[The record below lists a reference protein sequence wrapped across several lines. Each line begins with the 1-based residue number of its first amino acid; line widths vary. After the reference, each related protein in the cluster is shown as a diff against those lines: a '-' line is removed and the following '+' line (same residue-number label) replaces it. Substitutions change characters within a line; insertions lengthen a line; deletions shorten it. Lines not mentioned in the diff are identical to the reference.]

1 MHSIW
6 NPWHGCLRCSEGCL
20 NCYMY
25 FLDRM
30 RDQDGS
36 RIYRTSAARYPL
48 SKDRAGQYKIRSGEM
63 ISVCMTSDFFLEEAD
78 PWRPEA
84 WDIMRQRSDVI
95 FYLLTKRPQRVSQ
108 CLPEDWGDGW
118 DNIFFN
124 VTCENQERADER
136 IPLLLELPF
145 RHRGLNCA
153 PLLGPI
159 RIGHYLDS
167 GQIEQVAC
175 GGENYGG
182 TRCCDFSWVQAL
194 REECVARDIT
204 FCFLETGTVF
214 IKDGRKYTIP
224 GKREQTRQALRSGM
238 NYQGKKMVFHLK
250 DSLGLPIPEEELYV
264 PHFQPRCEE
273 CSMKMLCNGCSDCG
287 KCSKSEVGRRHSLYG
302 NNLQMK

>member
-6 NPWHGCLRCSEGCL
+6 NPWHGCVRCSEGCL

-25 FLDRM
+25 FLDKM

-36 RIYRTSAARYPL
+36 HIYRTSGADYPL
-48 SKDRAGQYKIRSGEM
+48 SKDRTGRYKIRSGEM

-78 PWRPEA
+78 PWRAEA
-84 WDIMRQRSDVI
+84 WDIMRRRSDVI

-118 DNIFFN
+118 ENIFFN

-145 RHRGLNCA
+145 RHKGLNCA

-159 RIGHYLDS
+159 RIGSYLDS

-182 TRCCDFSWVQAL
+182 TRCCDFSWVKAL
-194 REECVARDIT
+194 REECVSRDIT

-214 IKDGRKYTIP
+214 IKDGKKYTIQ

-238 NYQGKKMVFHLK
+238 NYQGKKMVFDLK
-250 DSLGLPIPEEELYV
+250 DSWGLPIPEEERYV
-264 PHFQPRCEE
+264 PHFRRHCEE

-287 KCSKSEVGRRHSLYG
+287 KCEKKPAGSSGQREEAGA
-302 NNLQMK
+302 

>member
-6 NPWHGCLRCSEGCL
+6 NPWHGCVRCSEGCL

-25 FLDRM
+25 YLDEM
-30 RDQDGS
+30 RG
-36 RIYRTSAARYPL
+36 RNGAEIYRTSGAGYPL
-48 SKDRAGQYKIRSGEM
+48 SKDRSGRYKIRSGEM
-63 ISVCMTSDFFLEEAD
+63 ISVCMASDFFLEEAD

-95 FYLLTKRPQRVSQ
+95 FYLLTKRPQRVRQ
-108 CLPEDWGDGW
+108 CLPEDWGEGW

-136 IPLLLELPF
+136 IPLLLDLPF
-145 RHRGLNCA
+145 RHKGLNCA

-159 RIGHYLDS
+159 RIGKYLDS
-167 GQIEQVAC
+167 GSIEQVAC

-182 TRCCDFSWVQAL
+182 TRCCDFAWVQSL
-194 REECVARDIT
+194 REECASREIT

-214 IKDGRKYTIP
+214 IKDGKRYTIP

-238 NYQGKKMVFHLK
+238 NYQGKAMRFDLK
-250 DSLGLPIPEEELYV
+250 DSWGLPIPEEEKYV
-264 PHFQPRCEE
+264 PHFRQYCEE
-273 CSMKMLCNGCSDCG
+273 CSMKMVCNGCSDCG
-287 KCSKSEVGRRHSLYG
+287 KCGKA
-302 NNLQMK
+302 MP